1 MKLRIFPPY
10 GTLTPCFV
18 AALSPT
24 FVRAHAQERMES
36 MALEVVLVGGGE
48 RVVGWQGWTLRWECV
63 SREGMPRKIR
73 LGGGTLCHFQRR
85 FQPRV

>member
-24 FVRAHAQERMES
+24 LVRAHAQERMES
-36 MALEVVLVGGGE
+36 MALEVVLVGGRGACCGVAGVDVE
-48 RVVGWQGWTLRWECV
+48 
-63 SREGMPRKIR
+63 
-73 LGGGTLCHFQRR
+73 
-85 FQPRV
+85 